1 MEPELI
7 SKKELL
13 ELTGIS
19 YGQLYRWKR
28 KKLIPEEWFIRKST
42 FTGQETFFPKE
53 KILARIEKI
62 KELKDELS
70 LDELAGVFAPN
81 PAAVVL
87 TKEEIV
93 KRHIVS
99 NLVLQWLDDEWG
111 GRQDV
116 SFAELLSLYI
126 VDRLL
131 RSGEISIEEGKNIWM
146 MFRSHYPKLQGKSC
160 ELVVLRKMGV
170 TVSFLVEGTAALHVE
185 EGAKLI
191 ARLHVPTYIEELKLA
206 ISEG

>member
-1 MEPELI
+1 M
-7 SKKELL
+7 
-13 ELTGIS
+13 
-19 YGQLYRWKR
+19 
-28 KKLIPEEWFIRKST
+28 
-42 FTGQETFFPKE
+42 
-53 KILARIEKI
+53 
-62 KELKDELS
+62 
-70 LDELAGVFAPN
+70 
-81 PAAVVL
+81 
-87 TKEEIV
+87 
-93 KRHIVS
+93 
-99 NLVLQWLDDEWG
+99 
-111 GRQDV
+111 

-146 MFRSHYPKLQGKSC
+146 MFKSHYPKLQGKSC